1 MKRIMILLAVFLC
14 TLSIKVMAANPSF
27 PHIETTGY
35 GEVIAQPDMAEF
47 TVQIEESTLTAEQA
61 KKRVDK
67 VVTAFIQRLMA
78 EGVQKQDINSSNLY
92 LSPRYHYPKSG
103 ASELVGYKASRSITV
118 TVNDLTKLNAYL
130 DGAIGD
136 GINRV
141 DNIQLKVKDK
151 KSYQQLARQE
161 AIKDANDKASSLAE
175 GFSSQL
181 DGVWKITYNQGP
193 ERRPIMY
200 KSMAMEAQAD
210 VAASYQDA
218 TIIIRDSVNVT
229 YRLK

>member
-1 MKRIMILLAVFLC
+1 
-14 TLSIKVMAANPSF
+14 MAANPSF

-151 KSYQQLARQE
+151 KSYQQLARKE